1 MIQLTEEDVPPFS
14 AQARPGYETEARRR
28 ALEALSSP
36 PDLGALGVEGQ
47 AGHVIGEAARSTGE
61 DPRHFAGDVGLRP
74 EDATPPAH
82 GGPADMPAAPG
93 RRVVL
98 TEQDVPPVTASLSQP
113 SSGDMRR
120 TLSPQALT
128 HRDAHQA
135 ADVTTPTPAA
145 PQSMTQPT
153 SAQLMSG
160 KSDARQ
166 PSAMDRELAAN
177 REAHARRVLAG
188 ALSNVVRLVGMGA
201 TGVPVA
207 MGDMPDVGLGAE
219 REGQIR
225 REHRLAAAEKDREGR
240 EAELAAARLERE
252 QAASADEMAFRREQL
267 DVMRQRA
274 ERGPATS
281 PLQQAQADRIR
292 EEIERHQ
299 REMRPDSPES
309 ATARAQYLA
318 LVDTLPQG
326 MRGRLMQA
334 IPPERVETMSAAEL
348 RAPTA
353 RIQAFRERGTAG
365 ASGGG
370 SGQAAATRAALI
382 RAYRERTGV
391 SEEEAAAAVS
401 ALGSQRA
408 AGALTTDALARGRAE
423 AASEEDEE
431 EILPGVVPGIALSP
445 GEGRAIRDRMVT
457 YRDGYRALS
466 AIEDVIAQRG
476 PGTMAS
482 PEALAEIEP
491 NLVTLRAMV
500 AQIQGTGIINPGER
514 PLIDATLPDPG
525 SLSGWTLGRI
535 AGAMRGWRSRLDT
548 ATRSIF
554 ESRGVDGEGLER
566 ARRFL
571 TSGSTGSPRRARGGA
586 PAQAAAAPADSVRV
600 RHPDGRTGTIPR
612 AQLEDA
618 RAAGYREVVGGP

>member
-1 MIQLTEEDVPPFS
+1 VIQLTEDDVGGAFPGRPEDE
-14 AQARPGYETEARRR
+14 ARRLARRR
-28 ALEALSSP
+28 ALDALAQP
-36 PDLGALGVEGQ
+36 IDLGSM
-47 AGHVIGEAARSTGE
+47 GHEGEAAQAIGDARSSVE
-61 DPRHFAGDVGLRP
+61 EPRHFAGDVGLRS
-74 EDATPPAH
+74 EDAIPPSQ
-82 GGPADMPAAPG
+82 GGPADMPAASS

-98 TEQDVPPVTASLSQP
+98 TEEDVPPVTASLSQAT
-113 SSGDMRR
+113 SGDVRR

-135 ADVTTPTPAA
+135 ADVSTPAMQA
-145 PQSMTQPT
+145 SQPT
-153 SAQLMSG
+153 AAQSASG
-160 KSDARQ
+160 KSAER
-166 PSAMDRELAAN
+166 PMSAMDRELAAN

-207 MGDMPDVGLGAE
+207 MGEMLDVGLGAE
-219 REGQIR
+219 REGEIR
-225 REHRLAAAEKDREGR
+225 RQHRLAAAEKDREGR
-240 EAELAAARLERE
+240 EAELARARLERE

-267 DVMRQRA
+267 DVMRQRG

-292 EEIERHQ
+292 EEIARHQ
-299 REMRPDSPES
+299 REMEPQSPES

-365 ASGGG
+365 SSSGGG
-370 SGQAAATRAALI
+370 GQAAATRAALI

-423 AASEEDEE
+423 ARAQTTGE
-431 EILPGVVPGIALSP
+431 EILPGVTAGVDLSP
-445 GEGRAIRDRMVT
+445 GEARNL
-457 YRDGYRALS
+457 RDGFSIARTSLENLRAVEGV
-466 AIEDVIAQRG
+466 ARRYGAGGVI
-476 PGTMAS
+476 S
-482 PEALAEIEP
+482 PEARAEMRPRLI
-491 NLVTLRAMV
+491 TMRAMV
-500 AQIQGTGIINPGER
+500 AQMGNTGVINPTEVPTINAG
-514 PLIDATLPDPG
+514 LPDPTNLEQMTVG
-525 SLSGWTLGRI
+525 DFSAQL
-535 AGAMRGWRSRLDT
+535 AAWRSQLE
-548 ATRSIF
+548 ATIRSGLVA
-554 ESRGVDGEGLER
+554 RGVDEDGVRTAMTMLHG
-566 ARRFL
+566 
-571 TSGSTGSPRRARGGA
+571 RRAAPRAAAGGA
-586 PAQAAAAPADSVRV
+586 ASAPAAGVRV

-612 AQLEDA
+612 AQIERA
-618 RAAGYREVVGGP
+618 QAAGFEVVSGP